1 MGANLLQLIPI
12 QELAPGQVG
21 AIRNQAMKGLLA
33 KASAELKMS
42 PDLLVVRDIRPYT
55 DLKWATDDNA
65 TDGLAGTALDV
76 DRWDFTTDASVT
88 AWASCIASTYR
99 VMADQRFV
107 AIYGLRDSR
116 MSEPTPPLMQCTLWK
131 IVVGNSDK
139 VIWDMSKCYAYKT
152 HAIGVCSSATIIP
165 QNTQF
170 DIYGYL
176 PDSAGGA
183 VSWVSVEGFVC
194 EPRGRVISP

>member
-1 MGANLLQLIPI
+1 MGANYLQLIPI
-12 QELAPGQVG
+12 QEIAAGQVG
-21 AIRNQAMKGLLA
+21 AIRNQVERALVA

-42 PDLLVVRDIRPYT
+42 PDLLVVRDIRPYD
-55 DLKWATDDNA
+55 DLKWATDNNA
-65 TDGLAGTALDV
+65 TDGLAGTALAV
-76 DRWDFTTDASVT
+76 NRWDFTTDASVVT
-88 AWASCIASTYR
+88 WASCIVSASR
-99 VMADQRFV
+99 VMGDQRFV

-152 HAIGVCSSATIIP
+152 HAVGICPSAVIIP

-176 PDSAGGA
+176 PTSAGAA
-183 VSWVSVEGFVC
+183 VSFVSLEGLLV
-194 EPRGRVISP
+194 EPRGKVISP

>member
-12 QELAPGQVG
+12 QEIAPGQVG
-21 AIRNQAMKGLLA
+21 AIRNQVERALVA
-33 KASAELKMS
+33 KASTELKMS
-42 PDLLVVRDIRPYT
+42 PDLLVVRDIRPYD
-55 DLKWATDDNA
+55 DLKWATDNNA
-65 TDGLAGTALDV
+65 TDGLAGTALAV
-76 DRWDFTTDASVT
+76 NRWDFTTDASVVT
-88 AWASCIASTYR
+88 WASCIVSASR
-99 VMADQRFV
+99 VMGDQRFV

-116 MSEPTPPLMQCTLWK
+116 MSEPTPPLMQCTMWK

-152 HAIGVCSSATIIP
+152 YAVGICPSAVIIP

-176 PDSAGGA
+176 PTSAGAA
-183 VSWVSVEGFVC
+183 VSWVSLEALLC
-194 EPRGRVISP
+194 EPRGKVISP

>member
-1 MGANLLQLIPI
+1 MIANLQLIPI
-12 QELAPGQVG
+12 QELSAGQVG
-21 AIRNQAMKGLLA
+21 AIRNQVEKALKA
-33 KASAELKMS
+33 KASTELKMS
-42 PDLLVVRDIRPYT
+42 PDLLVVRDIRPYD
-55 DLKWATDDNA
+55 DLKWATDNNA
-65 TDGLAGTALDV
+65 TDGLAGTALTV
-76 DRWDFTTDASVT
+76 NRWDFTTDASVVT
-88 AWASCIASTYR
+88 WASCIVSTYR
-99 VMADQRFV
+99 VMGDQRFV

-152 HAIGVCSSATIIP
+152 HAVGICPSAVIIP

-176 PDSAGGA
+176 PTSAGAA
-183 VSWVSVEGFVC
+183 VSFVSVEGLLV
-194 EPRGRVISP
+194 EPRGKVISP